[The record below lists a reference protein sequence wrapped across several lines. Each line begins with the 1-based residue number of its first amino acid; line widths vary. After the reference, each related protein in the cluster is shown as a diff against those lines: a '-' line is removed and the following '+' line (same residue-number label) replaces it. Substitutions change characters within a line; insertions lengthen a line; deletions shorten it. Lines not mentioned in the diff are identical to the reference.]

1 MTTPHYFSY
10 PQAATEAGINAE
22 QLTVIEKM
30 FRMDYPEDDML
41 FELHML
47 RVCHAVKDGRASL
60 DVILREAREH
70 GASAA

>member
-1 MTTPHYFSY
+1 MTAPYYLSY
-10 PQAATEAGINAE
+10 RQPATEAGINAE
-22 QLTVIEKM
+22 QLAMIEKM
-30 FRMDYPEDDML
+30 FRMDYPDDDML

-47 RVCHAVKDGRASL
+47 RVCQAVKDGRASL